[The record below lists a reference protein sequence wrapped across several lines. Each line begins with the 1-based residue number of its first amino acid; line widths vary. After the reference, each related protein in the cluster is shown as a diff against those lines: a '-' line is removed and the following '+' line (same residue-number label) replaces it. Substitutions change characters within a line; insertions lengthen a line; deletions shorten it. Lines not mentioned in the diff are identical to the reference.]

1 MGRLWHKTPLFKCSV
16 DIRRIADSMR
26 AISFQHGNPLGL
38 RRLLLDTRSMV
49 RHLVALAVRE
59 RITSAI
65 TLRKKTREWF
75 RTSWRHRYAAAYHES
90 ACSTA
95 VGIVRSYLRLK
106 RTGVR
111 VGEPRANR
119 LRITL
124 HQSLSRI
131 KDGVLRVTVRPGK
144 YFYFPLEKAMKHKR
158 WTEWSAHKLG
168 EVILTEWSVVL
179 PFQVPEEPK
188 LTAEGIVGIDLNL
201 RHVDLLSET
210 MAKQIVL
217 NRLANTQS
225 RFQRLRESI
234 QRAIPKNLQ
243 RQRRVLRHYR
253 NRQRNV
259 VTDMVQKEIAPAIV
273 DFAQGANI
281 AFENLSKMPR
291 GNGPSRDLRRKL
303 SRWTCGLLQREVER
317 RSPARVV
324 YVNPRGTSQECPR
337 CGGKVSHPAWRLA
350 RCANCGDFD
359 RDRMASANIMSRGHR
374 LLWGQPLAP
383 SARASAAELARWTP
397 ERDSEGPTRPKPY
410 DG

>member
-1 MGRLWHKTPLFKCSV
+1 
-16 DIRRIADSMR
+16 MR
-26 AISFQHGNPLGL
+26 AISFQHQSPDGL
-38 RRLLLDTRSMV
+38 ERTLSDTRSMV
-49 RHLVALAVRE
+49 RHLLAVALKE
-59 RITSAI
+59 RVTSAI
-65 TLRKKTREWF
+65 ALRKRTKEWF
-75 RTSWRHRYAAAYHES
+75 RTSWRHRYAASYHES

-95 VGIVRSYLRLK
+95 MGIARSYLRLK

-131 KDGVLRVTVRPGK
+131 KDGALRVTVRPGV
-144 YFYFPLEKAMKHKR
+144 YLYFPLADAVRHKHKR
-158 WTEWSAHKLG
+158 WPEWSVHKLG
-168 EVILTEWSVVL
+168 EVTLTKRSVVL
-179 PFQVPEEPK
+179 PFQGPEEPK
-188 LTAEGIVGIDLNL
+188 RTAETTVGIDLNL
-201 RHVDLLSET
+201 RHADMLSDAMSER
-210 MAKQIVL
+210 VPL
-217 NRLANTQS
+217 DRLANAQS
-225 RFQRLRESI
+225 RFQRLRESV
-234 QRAIPKNLQ
+234 QRRMPKNLQ
-243 RQRRVLRHYR
+243 RQRHVLRHYR

-259 VTDMVQKEIAPAIV
+259 VTDMVRKDVAPEIVKLA
-273 DFAQGANI
+273 GGRNI
-281 AFENLSKMPR
+281 AFEDLSKMPR

-317 RSPARVV
+317 RSPARIV
-324 YVNPRGTSQECPR
+324 YVNPKGTSQECPR
-337 CGGKVSHPAWRLA
+337 CGGKVSHPAWRKA